1 MGVSGHVLCRVYEQ
15 IRSIRLPEGTLTL
28 WERRLYALT
37 IRVLPPEPGRWQRA
51 SKLVLDNR
59 DVDTGK
65 PTKAGEYNLTDKA
78 YARLLNKLTDHK
90 FGDATAALQQNILAF
105 YEPPAV
111 ATFNRKKPKQ
121 RDRTLKNIE
130 ALRLLPNSTTIR
142 QPVPAP

>member
-1 MGVSGHVLCRVYEQ
+1 LYLKSVNSIVEQ
-15 IRSIRLPEGTLTL
+15 YQKYLKDL
-28 WERRLYALT
+28 
-37 IRVLPPEPGRWQRA
+37 RA

-59 DVDTGK
+59 DFDTGK
-65 PTKAGEYNLTDKA
+65 PTKAGEYNLTDEA
-78 YARLLNKLTDHK
+78 YATLLNKLTDHK
-90 FGDATAALQQNILAF
+90 FADATAALQQNILAF
-105 YEPPAV
+105 YESPAV